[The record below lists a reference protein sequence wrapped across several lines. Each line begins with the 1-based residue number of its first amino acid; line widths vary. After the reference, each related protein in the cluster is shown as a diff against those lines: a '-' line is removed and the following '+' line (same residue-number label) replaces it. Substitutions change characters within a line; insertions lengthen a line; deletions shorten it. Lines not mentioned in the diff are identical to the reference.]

1 MSQLIEVYNCI
12 DGAENKTRKGD
23 LSESLSS
30 YKHAIEL
37 LNGLECQG
45 VSLEIIHAIQ
55 LLRQDIDA
63 RTKELESLIE
73 GQKPISAAAVAAAVA
88 KNGSLASSTGSTAKT
103 RGWDSPRNLNSPAMG
118 PGDPLLASIFGK
130 LQANLVN
137 SICEQFKEEDPH
149 IVGEVENRVRQ
160 QLVRFKKELGLYEQ
174 KKSKDYSVRFEQ
186 AINENKKL
194 SNQILKLRG
203 RWDSLVESAKQ
214 RRSRQHED

>member
-1 MSQLIEVYNCI
+1 M
-12 DGAENKTRKGD
+12 
-23 LSESLSS
+23 SESLGS
-30 YKHAIEL
+30 YKHAVEL

-63 RTKELESLIE
+63 RIKELESLIE
-73 GQKPISAAAVAAAVA
+73 GQKPVSAATVAAVA
-88 KNGSLASSTGSTAKT
+88 KNGSLASSTVSNAKT
-103 RGWDSPRNLNSPAMG
+103 RSWDGPRNLSSPTMG
-118 PGDPLLASIFGK
+118 PPGDPLLASLFGK

-137 SICEQFKEEDPH
+137 SICEEFKEEDPH
-149 IVGEVENRVRQ
+149 VVGELENRVRQ
-160 QLVRFKKELGLYEQ
+160 QLLRFKKELGLYEQ
-174 KKSKDYSVRFEQ
+174 KKSKDYNVRLEQ

-214 RRSRQHED
+214 RRSRQYED